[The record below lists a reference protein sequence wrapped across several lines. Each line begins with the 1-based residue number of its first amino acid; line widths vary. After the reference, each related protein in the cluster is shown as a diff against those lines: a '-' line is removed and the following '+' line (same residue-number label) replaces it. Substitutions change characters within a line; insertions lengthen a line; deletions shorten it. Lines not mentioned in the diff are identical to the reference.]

1 MIIDLKGQ
9 TAVVTGGTRGIGRA
23 ASEGLL
29 QAGASVVA
37 VYRGGDGEAGKFRAA
52 ASELAGN
59 LETQKLDVA
68 DYDACE
74 EFFRNYE
81 KNHDSLEILVN
92 CAGVR
97 RDSIV
102 GMMKKDDWRQV
113 VDINLTGTFNMC
125 KFAVQAMMKNRYG
138 RIVSITSPVGR
149 LGIPGQANYGASK
162 AGQVGLARSLS
173 KEVASRNITVNC
185 VSPGFID
192 TDFIG
197 DLPEA
202 TRKEYT
208 KTIPMKRFGAPG
220 DVAGAV
226 VFLASGQ
233 AGYITGATL
242 EVSGG
247 L

>member
-9 TAVVTGGTRGIGRA
+9 TAIVTGGTRGIGRSV
-23 ASEGLL
+23 SEGLL
-29 QAGASVVA
+29 RAGADVVA
-37 VYRGGDGEAGKFRAA
+37 VYRGDDGEAGKFREA
-52 ASELAGN
+52 ASGLGGN
-59 LETQKLDVA
+59 PETQKLDVA
-68 DYDACE
+68 DYDACV
-74 EFFRNYE
+74 EFFKGFE
-81 KNHDSLEILVN
+81 KNHGSLEILVN

-97 RDSIV
+97 RDSVV
-102 GMMKKDDWRQV
+102 GMMKKEDWRQV
-113 VDINLTGTFNMC
+113 IDINLTGSFNMC
-125 KFAVQAMMKNRYG
+125 KYAVQAMMKNRYG
-138 RIVSITSPVGR
+138 RIVNITSPVGR
-149 LGIPGQANYGASK
+149 LGIAGQANYGASK

-208 KTIPMKRFGAPG
+208 KTIPMKRFGAPE

-226 VFLASGQ
+226 VFLASDM

>member
-9 TAVVTGGTRGIGRA
+9 TAIVTGGTRGIGRSV
-23 ASEGLL
+23 SEGLL
-29 QAGASVVA
+29 KAGADVVA
-37 VYRGGDGEAGKFRAA
+37 VYRGDDAEAERFRE
-52 ASELAGN
+52 SVSGLGGT

-68 DYDACE
+68 DYDACV
-74 EFFRNYE
+74 EFFRGFE
-81 KNHDSLEILVN
+81 KTHGSLEILVN

-97 RDSIV
+97 RDSVV
-102 GMMKKDDWRQV
+102 GMMKKEDWRQV
-113 VDINLTGTFNMC
+113 IDINLTGSFNMC
-125 KFAVQAMMKNRYG
+125 KYAVQAMMKNRYG
-138 RIVSITSPVGR
+138 RIVNITSPVGR
-149 LGIPGQANYGASK
+149 LGIAGQANYGASK

-226 VFLASGQ
+226 VFLASDM